1 MSYPQSVTTE
11 DHATA
16 DLIQFLK
23 FASVSTDPAFK
34 TQVDECADWLVVKLR
49 GLGLTVEKHATPG
62 HPVVVA
68 KNAHQP
74 GRPTVMI
81 YGHYD
86 VQPADPLDLWQT
98 PPFEPRIENGVVY
111 ARGSTDNKG
120 QILAHI
126 IGVQQAI
133 HEDGGLPVN
142 VVFLIEGEEEIGSPN
157 LGAFLEAHKDELKC
171 DIAAISDSGMV
182 GKGRGTLSYG
192 LRGLAAMELRVTG
205 PSADLHS
212 GIFGGAVANPATAL
226 ARLLATF
233 HTPDGK
239 VAIAGFYDDVRP
251 LADWEREA
259 WSKLP
264 IQDAELLQLTG
275 SPALFGEDGYRPI
288 ERTYAR
294 PTAEVNGIGGG
305 YQGAGT
311 KTIIPSKAFA
321 KLTFRL
327 VPDQAP
333 EKIVEL
339 VQAHVKKHTPPGVTV
354 EVEIGHSGN
363 PYLVEM
369 HSPAGQ
375 AAQRALQATFPGT
388 EPALIREGGSIPIVQ
403 TFKDVLGVETILL
416 GLALPD
422 CKVHSPNENFP
433 LENFH
438 AGARLNRYLL
448 KELAQG
454 I

>member
-1 MSYPQSVTTE
+1 MDH

-23 FASVSTDPAFK
+23 FASVSTDPAYK
-34 TQVDECADWLVVKLR
+34 TQVDECADWLVIKLN
-49 GLGLTVEKHATPG
+49 GLGLTVEKHPTPG

-86 VQPADPLDLWQT
+86 VQPADPLALWKT
-98 PPFEPRIENGVVY
+98 LPFEPRIEDGVVY
-111 ARGSTDNKG
+111 ARGATDNKG

-126 IGVQQAI
+126 IGVQEAI
-133 HEDGGLPVN
+133 REDGGLPVN
-142 VVFLIEGEEEIGSPN
+142 LIFLIEGEEEIGSPN
-157 LGAFLEAHKDELKC
+157 LGAFLESHRDELKC

-182 GKGRGTLSYG
+182 GKGRPTMAYG
-192 LRGLAAMELRVTG
+192 LRGLAAMELRVMG

-226 ARLLATF
+226 ARLLATL
-233 HTPDGK
+233 HDDGGK
-239 VAIAGFYDDVRP
+239 VAVEGFYDDVRP
-251 LADWEREA
+251 LEDWEREA
-259 WSKLP
+259 WQKLP
-264 IQDAELLQLTG
+264 VQDAELLQLTG
-275 SPALFGEDGYRPI
+275 SPALFGEAGYRPI

-294 PTAEVNGIGGG
+294 PTAEVNGFGGG
-305 YQGAGT
+305 YQGEGT
-311 KTIIPSKAFA
+311 KTIIPSKAMA

-327 VPDQAP
+327 VPDQKPA
-333 EKIVEL
+333 KIVEL
-339 VQAHVKKHTPPGVTV
+339 VQAHVKKHLPPGVTV
-354 EVEIGHSGN
+354 DVEIGHSGN

-369 HSPAGQ
+369 NSPAGQ
-375 AAQRALQATFPGT
+375 AAQRALAATFPGA

-403 TFKDVLGVETILL
+403 TFKDVLGVETLLL

-438 AGARLNRYLL
+438 AGARLNRNLL
-448 KELAQG
+448 RELAKG
-454 I
+454 V